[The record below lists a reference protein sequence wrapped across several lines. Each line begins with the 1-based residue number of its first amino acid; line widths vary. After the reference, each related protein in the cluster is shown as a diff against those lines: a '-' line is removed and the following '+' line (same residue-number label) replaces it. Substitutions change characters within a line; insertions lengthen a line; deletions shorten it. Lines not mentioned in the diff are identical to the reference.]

1 MPNAPFAQWT
11 CTRRAAARLW
21 CGATAVGKGREGS
34 PGSQRLQIVAP
45 SRDEMTASSRRRR
58 WCHRRE
64 AAPTALQMD
73 GKFPG
78 SASGEP
84 PPAGRCPLSKKSAI
98 YATSLPRDRAKASPL
113 TYDATRCLWLPTERA
128 PTRLHTRKLMGAALV
143 IAANRLDAAPA
154 ARGPSSRR
162 SSGQLTSSYL
172 RSDSRSR
179 EYARGGVGEGAA
191 RTGSARVGHG
201 RARISFELHD

>member
-1 MPNAPFAQWT
+1 MRGGS
-11 CTRRAAARLW
+11 C
-21 CGATAVGKGREGS
+21 GRES
-34 PGSQRLQIVAP
+34 YFFVQLVLRYETLHYEVVNK
-45 SRDEMTASSRRRR
+45 T
-58 WCHRRE
+58 
-64 AAPTALQMD
+64 
-73 GKFPG
+73 
-78 SASGEP
+78 
-84 PPAGRCPLSKKSAI
+84 LSCTF
-98 YATSLPRDRAKASPL
+98 YATPLPRDRAKTPTL

-179 EYARGGVGEGAA
+179 EYARRGVGGGAA
-191 RTGSARVGHG
+191 RTSSAPGSYHRVL
-201 RARISFELHD
+201 ISFELHV